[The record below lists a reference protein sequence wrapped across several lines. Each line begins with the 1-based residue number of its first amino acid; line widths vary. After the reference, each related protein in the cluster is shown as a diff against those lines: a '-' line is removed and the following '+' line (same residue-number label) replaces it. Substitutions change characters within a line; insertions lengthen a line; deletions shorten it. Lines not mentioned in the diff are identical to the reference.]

1 MSYKTDIVRFLS
13 GIVNKSVPNPDA
25 KHNQGRLIGEAF
37 LWDEVERYAKGK
49 SDAAWEQMEKEGI
62 IPDLNALETG
72 DHELA
77 YSPSFTIQATVTQ
90 PVKRFKQEELAQL
103 LAKSKYKVP
112 VSVTVELCDQA
123 KLPGNPQRKIKIIE
137 RS

>member
-13 GIVNKSVPNPDA
+13 GVVGKTVPNPDS

-37 LWDEVERYAKGK
+37 LWDEVERYAKSK
-49 SDAAWEQMEKEGI
+49 SDAAWEQMGKEGI
-62 IPDLNALETG
+62 IPDLSTLDTG

-77 YSPSFTIQATVTQ
+77 YSPSFTIQASVSQ

-103 LAKSKYKVP
+103 LARSKYKVP
-112 VSVTVELCDQA
+112 ASVTAELCDQA
-123 KLPGNPQRKIKIIE
+123 KLPGNPMRKLKIIE
-137 RS
+137 RG